1 MKSSFVWVVPV
12 TVSGTKEVSFLGLFF
27 PVGCVLARGQATSE
41 GGLAWCS
48 VLPSEADSVT
58 AELPAM
64 NTVLRME
71 RKNYRHRLC
80 K

>member
-1 MKSSFVWVVPV
+1 M
-12 TVSGTKEVSFLGLFF
+12 
-27 PVGCVLARGQATSE
+27 GCVLARGQATSE
-41 GGLAWCS
+41 GGLAWCGVGWVS

-58 AELPAM
+58 TELPAM
-64 NTVLRME
+64 NMVLRVE